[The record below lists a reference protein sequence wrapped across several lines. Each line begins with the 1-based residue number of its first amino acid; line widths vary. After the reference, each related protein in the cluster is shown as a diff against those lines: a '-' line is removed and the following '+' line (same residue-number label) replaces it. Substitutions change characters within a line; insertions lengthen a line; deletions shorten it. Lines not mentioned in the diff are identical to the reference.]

1 MDRDRPGPGGGA
13 GNRDELGTRLIGSWV
28 KVAKAPG
35 VHEDVPS
42 ISWRQ
47 SSSVTAPDGWLCART
62 MAAAWSESAGA
73 KTARRNRQM
82 HEVTAVN
89 PLEPGDHTQPA
100 VERDDAQALGLAAQ
114 VREVRQKVSRLVVRS
129 RQVHGGLETPGQ
141 LRCRQQGL
149 PGSGRQSELLQLGT
163 GPVEQRGDRQMLH
176 SCSSSR
182 AEQISDEARV
192 VDRVQRRDGESF
204 GRRRGWLGTPSRPH
218 LLVLGVDEVAR

>member
-35 VHEDVPS
+35 VHEDVPG

-82 HEVTAVN
+82 HEVTAGHSHWFVTK
-89 PLEPGDHTQPA
+89 G
-100 VERDDAQALGLAAQ
+100 ALTEHEDTSLW
-114 VREVRQKVSRLVVRS
+114 V
-129 RQVHGGLETPGQ
+129 
-141 LRCRQQGL
+141 
-149 PGSGRQSELLQLGT
+149 
-163 GPVEQRGDRQMLH
+163 
-176 SCSSSR
+176 
-182 AEQISDEARV
+182 
-192 VDRVQRRDGESF
+192 
-204 GRRRGWLGTPSRPH
+204 
-218 LLVLGVDEVAR
+218 